1 MKMRERHDYPRTQGG
16 VPASIGL
23 GLILGAIPL
32 VPPLFQE
39 KRLPAPVDIFFIESK
54 VLGLSWMHG

>member
-1 MKMRERHDYPRTQGG
+1 MIIPARKAG

-32 VPPLFQE
+32 VSPLFQE
-39 KRLPAPVDIFFIESK
+39 KRLPAPVGIFFIESK
-54 VLGLSWMHG
+54 VLGLSWMQG